1 MLGAGSWSSTGLRAA
16 GTGKE
21 GNFCYFTSKC
31 VMKYDGLSQKVSLTI
46 QYIACY
52 TLLPLKKK
60 PSFGLLHLPEEE
72 GQTTRSQSN
81 QKGSMGFLLQLLG
94 RE

>member
-1 MLGAGSWSSTGLRAA
+1 MQGAGSWSSTGLRAA

-31 VMKYDGLSQKVSLTI
+31 VMKYDGLSQKVSLASCI
-46 QYIACY
+46 FYGY

-72 GQTTRSQSN
+72 GQTT
-81 QKGSMGFLLQLLG
+81 
-94 RE
+94 